1 VRPLRVAVVGPLT
14 MPNRQGGM
22 SRHCEEIY
30 SRLAASGDEV
40 VVYCTARPRGD
51 AYRGMTLRAVPSLGR
66 PGWDRLLYSFLATVL
81 ATFGRFDVVH
91 YHSLANTGFCFLPHL
106 TRTRV
111 VVTVHRV
118 EWQDEKWRGLTRR
131 FLRGSEWAA
140 LRFADAVIAVS
151 AHLADDVGRR
161 HPRRPRI
168 TVISNGAVLPGDV
181 GHAARDELGLG
192 ADRYILS
199 VGRLVP
205 DKGWDVALDG
215 VARLAGATRD
225 RLDYAIAGG
234 ARIDT
239 DYVHDLRRRAARA
252 TPPVRLLGM
261 VPPETLDELY
271 AGARVFLAPSFQEG
285 QPLTVLEAM
294 THGCC
299 IVASDIPAHREVLG
313 DAGVLYPV
321 KDADALARTLGAVL
335 DDPARRAELGRRAR
349 AAIEERDDLSW
360 DRAADAT
367 AAVLRSVVS
376 P

>member
-1 VRPLRVAVVGPLT
+1 

-40 VVYCTARPRGD
+40 VVYCTARPRG
-51 AYRGMTLRAVPSLGR
+51 ASYRGMTLRAVPSLGR

-91 YHSLANTGFCFLPHL
+91 YHSLANTGFCFLPRL

-131 FLRGSEWAA
+131 FLRWSERAA
-140 LRFADAVIAVS
+140 VRFADAVIAVS
-151 AHLADDVGRR
+151 QHLADDVGRR
-161 HPRRPRI
+161 HAARLQEGRTI

-181 GHAARDELGLG
+181 GHAARDELGLD

-215 VARLAGATRD
+215 LARLAGETQD
-225 RLDYAIAGG
+225 GLVYAIAGG
-234 ARIDT
+234 ARIET
-239 DYVHDLRRRAARA
+239 DYVHDLRARAARA

-261 VPPETLDELY
+261 VPPETVDELY

-321 KDADALARTLGAVL
+321 KDAAALARTLGAVL
-335 DDPARRAELGRRAR
+335 DDPKQRAELGRRAR

-360 DRAADAT
+360 DRAAEAT
-367 AAVLRSVVS
+367 AAVLHSVVRA
-376 P
+376 